1 MPSPFTD
8 QKKKKKRKKM
18 TIVSCAE
25 NIFAPIYTECIEGL
39 YPFLFLSFV
48 FGSPKYFA
56 L

>member
-8 QKKKKKRKKM
+8 QKKRKKM
-18 TIVSCAE
+18 TIVSCAA
-25 NIFAPIYTECIEGL
+25 NIFAPYIQNPLCIEGL

-48 FGSPKYFA
+48 LVSQKYFA